1 MLHLSDVEIAGA
13 LKECVCNLTQ
23 MQILL
28 ANNHHSKTNNQY
40 CCFNSTY
47 STFSLPFYQLLAAS
61 CCCYYCSILYLD
73 SISSIFQEKDD
84 LEARFNEVNAKAEQ
98 ASSQQALVQQELER
112 ARQQASEALRSMD
125 AERHQL
131 RSANNK

>member
-1 MLHLSDVEIAGA
+1 MLHLSDVEIAGVW
-13 LKECVCNLTQ
+13 KTVCVCNLTQ

-47 STFSLPFYQLLAAS
+47 SAFSLPFYQLLAAAVITAL
-61 CCCYYCSILYLD
+61 YWYLD
-73 SISSIFQEKDD
+73 AISSIFQEKDD

>member
-1 MLHLSDVEIAGA
+1 MLHLSDVEIAGV
-13 LKECVCNLTQ
+13 LKTVCVCNLTQ

-47 STFSLPFYQLLAAS
+47 STFSLPFYQLLAAAVITAL
-61 CCCYYCSILYLD
+61 YWYLD

>member
-1 MLHLSDVEIAGA
+1 MLHLSDVEIAGV
-13 LKECVCNLTQ
+13 LKTVCVCNLTQ

-47 STFSLPFYQLLAAS
+47 STFSLPFYRLLAAAVITTL
-61 CCCYYCSILYLD
+61 YWYLD